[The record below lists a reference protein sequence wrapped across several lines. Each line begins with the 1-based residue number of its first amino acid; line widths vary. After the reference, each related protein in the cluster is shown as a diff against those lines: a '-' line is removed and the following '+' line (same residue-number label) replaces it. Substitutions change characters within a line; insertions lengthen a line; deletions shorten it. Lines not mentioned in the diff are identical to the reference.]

1 MSDSSITNNT
11 QTVTG
16 IDNITGAANSDS
28 KITQGNPNFGEI
40 CQAGS
45 VNITNATEEAQMHSV
60 SSFSNFLDKV
70 GKIFGPLFDA
80 IKNTKAFKNAKAF
93 VVDVKKLTS
102 QLISDLKTKD
112 VKKIFDGIKNFFKG
126 LLESIKKNISA
137 NLGSD
142 VEKLLKDIFTF
153 KLGALK
159 GDFLKLAEDTITEL
173 LKLVKNFASSI
184 IKLPQAQAQA

>member
-1 MSDSSITNNT
+1 MSNSSITNNI

-16 IDNITGAANSDS
+16 IDDVTGAANSNS
-28 KITQGNPNFGEI
+28 KITQGNTNFGEI

-45 VNITNATEEAQMHSV
+45 VNMTNATEEAQMHSV

-102 QLISDLKTKD
+102 QLISDLKMKD

-126 LLESIKKNISA
+126 LLDSIKRNVSEKIV
-137 NLGSD
+137 SD
-142 VEKLLKDIFTF
+142 IEKLLKDVFSLNIDAA
-153 KLGALK
+153 KV
-159 GDFLKLAEDTITEL
+159 DLANLAKDTIAGL
-173 LKLVKNFASSI
+173 MNLVKDFASSI
-184 IKLPQAQAQA
+184 IGLPQVQAEA